1 MSPLLLFAQSPGLFY
16 PRTSAPLCSLLLSFA
31 SLSPSPSSAH
41 SCTAPSRLTS
51 PPFTPVRRCSGA
63 GRRSRARCAAQLW
76 MRAGGALSSSP
87 PPLGSRWKVRQGEA
101 LQIPCRP
108 LRLQSTAEPAKGCCG
123 KMLSLPSSIAKPRG
137 VCVCGGQERARQ
149 LLGVV
154 FARPHLIHKLPR
166 ANWLCGFSTL
176 RPPLCGTG
184 CFLGTAI
191 PSSAREVSRELRSWA
206 IGKQPGWEQV
216 SKPTAA
222 GVGVVRDCWSPRS
235 AVRMGTCSPPKSF
248 SARGAVHALHSGTL
262 KKRREKGKKII
273 IIIIKKAFPV
283 RFPAPS
289 RGGKAREQ
297 NKHEKHCGTAWL
309 ALPQLRSLC
318 QLLSPGTAR
327 RPPIGLLWALGWI
340 WRHFWPRCL
349 LCASATHLVQ
359 LSVPS

>member
-137 VCVCGGQERARQ
+137 VCVGGVGAD
-149 LLGVV
+149 
-154 FARPHLIHKLPR
+154 
-166 ANWLCGFSTL
+166 
-176 RPPLCGTG
+176 
-184 CFLGTAI
+184 
-191 PSSAREVSRELRSWA
+191 
-206 IGKQPGWEQV
+206 
-216 SKPTAA
+216 TAA
-222 GVGVVRDCWSPRS
+222 ARGCVCTATPHPQTAACKLVVR
-235 AVRMGTCSPPKSF
+235 
-248 SARGAVHALHSGTL
+248 L
-262 KKRREKGKKII
+262 
-273 IIIIKKAFPV
+273 
-283 RFPAPS
+283 
-289 RGGKAREQ
+289 
-297 NKHEKHCGTAWL
+297 
-309 ALPQLRSLC
+309 
-318 QLLSPGTAR
+318 
-327 RPPIGLLWALGWI
+327 
-340 WRHFWPRCL
+340 
-349 LCASATHLVQ
+349 
-359 LSVPS
+359 